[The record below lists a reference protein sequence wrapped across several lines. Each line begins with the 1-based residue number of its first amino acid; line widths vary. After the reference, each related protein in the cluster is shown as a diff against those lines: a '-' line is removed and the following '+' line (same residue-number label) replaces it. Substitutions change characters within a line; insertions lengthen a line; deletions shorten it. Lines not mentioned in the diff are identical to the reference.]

1 MDCMLY
7 QILFRGSV
15 TNLLRLV
22 LLREYNLC
30 EADIRS
36 VPAKKKKERKCRV
49 RKVREYEKGKSKR
62 TEEGI

>member
-30 EADIRS
+30 EAYIRLFL
-36 VPAKKKKERKCRV
+36 PKKKKKRKCRV
-49 RKVREYEKGKSKR
+49 CKVRNMKKGKSKR
-62 TEEGI
+62 KEEGI